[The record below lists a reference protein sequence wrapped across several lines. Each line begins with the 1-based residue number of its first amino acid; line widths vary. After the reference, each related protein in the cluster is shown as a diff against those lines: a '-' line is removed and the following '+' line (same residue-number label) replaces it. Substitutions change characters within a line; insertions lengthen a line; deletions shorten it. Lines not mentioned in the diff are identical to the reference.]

1 VISKHLIFIFF
12 SSYSLLI
19 YFIFIFFLKINYVC
33 FFFQFISPLKKK
45 KNRIMNFGIFIWKSN
60 LKMLQKSRILGKLF
74 FVVFGWWMIISS
86 CQSSF
91 LNNWGFQRLVTRWIS
106 YKTVHFEDFRDPLI
120 IKSMILLW
128 GFVENKH

>member
-33 FFFQFISPLKKK
+33 FFFQFISPFKK

-74 FVVFGWWMIISS
+74 FVVFGWWIIISS
-86 CQSSF
+86 CQSFF

-106 YKTVHFEDFRDPLI
+106 YKTVPFEDFRDPPI
-120 IKSMILLW
+120 IKSIILLW
-128 GFVENKH
+128 RFVENKH